1 MLLLSVA
8 YKNHSLVANGGSEFG
23 PTNGALL
30 GCLLIA
36 LRAIL
41 TQAHVPA
48 GRKDHIGWIW
58 EADGALLTRI
68 TFEEVICSV
77 DIL

>member
-48 GRKDHIGWIW
+48 GRKDHIGWI
-58 EADGALLTRI
+58 
-68 TFEEVICSV
+68 
-77 DIL
+77 